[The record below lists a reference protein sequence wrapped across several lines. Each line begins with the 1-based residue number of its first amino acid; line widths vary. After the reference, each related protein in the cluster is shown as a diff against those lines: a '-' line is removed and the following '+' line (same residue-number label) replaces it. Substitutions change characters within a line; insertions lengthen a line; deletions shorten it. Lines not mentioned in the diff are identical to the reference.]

1 MFKKKI
7 IYKKTGFS
15 LIEILISISIFLII
29 SIISYNFIATGFR
42 TSRFESEQATAIQE
56 ARKAMETIEKNI
68 KMANDASD
76 GSYAIEKAQSQ
87 ELIIYSDIIE
97 DSNNFTEK
105 IKFFIDTNTNELKKI
120 ITEYNPIDQ
129 LYNSTISTTTIS
141 KYVNNQLEPLFYY
154 YDNNGITT
162 TVINEIRRIK
172 FLIKINVTPTIAPN
186 DYYLESDITLRNLKD
201 NL

>member
-15 LIEILISISIFLII
+15 LIEVLISISIFLII

-141 KYVNNQLEPLFYY
+141 KYANNQLEPLFHYY
-154 YDNNGITT
+154 NNNGTATT
-162 TVINEIRRIK
+162 IINEIRRIK
-172 FLIKINVTPTIAPN
+172 FSIKINVTPTIAPN